1 MRVHAYGLSR
11 RPERAAIEDVAGAAL
26 TVGDENLVRLGN
38 IEHALRLVQPCDR
51 MNSFAGLKIN
61 HFHGV
66 AAKRGHKET
75 SAPEIDAE
83 MIDAAFHVDQ
93 RDRFDQSKRLLLP
106 RPGRDGTRKQDE
118 AKQHDH
124 GYRGRS
130 LHGFKIVRF
139 TWGPASL

>member
-1 MRVHAYGLSR
+1 MPSQLDLAGLTGRRRVNRPQGSGSIPNVDESGLTVITQVVGIVAKTDAPE

-51 MNSFAGLKIN
+51 MNSF
-61 HFHGV
+61 
-66 AAKRGHKET
+66 KRGHKET

-93 RDRFDQSKRLLLP
+93 
-106 RPGRDGTRKQDE
+106 
-118 AKQHDH
+118 
-124 GYRGRS
+124 
-130 LHGFKIVRF
+130 
-139 TWGPASL
+139 